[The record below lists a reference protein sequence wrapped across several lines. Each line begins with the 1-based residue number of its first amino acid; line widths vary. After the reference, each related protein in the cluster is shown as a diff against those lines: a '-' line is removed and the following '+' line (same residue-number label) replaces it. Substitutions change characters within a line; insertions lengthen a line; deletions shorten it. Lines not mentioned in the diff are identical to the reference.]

1 MSTARNEARI
11 NVRLSSELKRTIE
24 EAATL
29 LGQSVSEF
37 MVSTMVRE
45 SRQVIEEA
53 NVTRLS
59 DRDRDLFLEALE
71 NAEPNEKLKA
81 AAQRYNEWIAKSE

>member
-1 MSTARNEARI
+1 MSTAKNEARI